1 MATNKVEIRGA
12 EKLGR
17 ILLRTAKGISSQDV
31 LGKIGTY
38 LTFSIKQ
45 RVQEKGLDVFGRSL
59 DPYVPAYKLWR
70 VENKYGTEVD
80 LTLTGSMFAALT
92 HTTTPDKV
100 TIFFM
105 PGEGRTVRPGAKR
118 VQNPAKA
125 FYLQDK
131 RKFFGYTDED
141 VLNIMHLYNVHL
153 GEVVKRGG

>member
-1 MATNKVEIRGA
+1 MATNKVEIRGV
-12 EKLGR
+12 ESLRRVLK
-17 ILLRTAKGISSQDV
+17 RTADGIVTSDV

-45 RVQEKGLDVFGRSL
+45 RVQEGSKDVFGRPL

-70 VENKYGTEVD
+70 VENKYGAGVD

-105 PGEGRTVRPGAKR
+105 PGEGRTVRPGAKK

-125 FYLQDK
+125 FYLQEK
-131 RKFFGYTDED
+131 RKFFGYTEED
-141 VLNIMHLYNVHL
+141 VIKIMHLYNVHL